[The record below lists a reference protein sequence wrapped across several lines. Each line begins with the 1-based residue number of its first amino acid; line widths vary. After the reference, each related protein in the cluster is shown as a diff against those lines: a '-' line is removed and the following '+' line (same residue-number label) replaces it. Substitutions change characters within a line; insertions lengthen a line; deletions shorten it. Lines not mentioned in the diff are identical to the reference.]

1 MPFFILSIILQVALV
16 LHIVKTGR
24 NTTWIWIVVMLPF
37 AGSIAYLIVEV
48 LPGVMGSRSGRHAAR
63 KISRVVNPNKEL
75 NKALENFEVLD
86 SIENSMRLADE
97 FLNKQM
103 FSEAKQ
109 LYEKCLKGVHK
120 TDPVI
125 MHGLAQSEFG
135 LGNFQ
140 TTKDILD
147 NLISL
152 NPEFKNPEAHLL
164 YAKALESL
172 GEIDAAAH
180 EYEALCQYYSGP
192 EAKYRYAMLCK
203 NQGKREIADKLL
215 ADILLS
221 ARRSGR
227 HYNMLYGEWIKKAKI
242 ETQN

>member
-1 MPFFILSIILQVALV
+1 MPFFVLSIILQVALV

-24 NTTWIWIVVMLPF
+24 NTMWIWIVVMLPF
-37 AGSIAYLIVEV
+37 AGSVAYLIVEV
-48 LPGVMGSRSGRHAAR
+48 MPGLLGSRSGRHAVR
-63 KISRVVNPNKEL
+63 KISKVVNPNKDL
-75 NKALENFEVLD
+75 NEALGNFEVLD

-103 FSEAKQ
+103 YSEAKQ

-135 LGNFQ
+135 LGSFQ
-140 TTKDILD
+140 VTKDILD

-152 NPEFKNPEAHLL
+152 NPEFKNPDAHLL
-164 YAKALESL
+164 YAKTLESL
-172 GEIDAAAH
+172 GDFDGASH

-192 EAKYRYAMLCK
+192 EAKYRYY
-203 NQGKREIADKLL
+203 
-215 ADILLS
+215 LLS
-221 ARRSGR
+221 IKSG
-227 HYNMLYGEWIKKAKI
+227 
-242 ETQN
+242 